1 MTDEVDPKGEASAE
15 KAYAAAAE
23 AVSIKVEAPVDE
35 PVAAPAPAVELPPK
49 AKRIQKAAP
58 IKSARPKA
66 TIRRAKARPR
76 VSPKKTRVAPQPK
89 EVTMEKTS
97 DFGEGAQK
105 AAEKGSA
112 LFGEYAEFAKGNFEA
127 IIESGRI
134 LTAGLRG
141 MGSAIAAEG
150 KTALET
156 MTTDAKDLVSVKSP
170 GELLKL
176 EADILRRNLD
186 SAVALGTRNGQAAM
200 QIASESFAPISARV
214 ALAVEKLKQAA

>member
-1 MTDEVDPKGEASAE
+1 MTDEVDPSGEASAE

-23 AVSIKVEAPVDE
+23 AVSVKVEAPVDE
-35 PVAAPAPAVELPPK
+35 PVSAPLPIIELPPR
-49 AKRIQKAAP
+49 AARIQKAAP
-58 IKSARPKA
+58 AKSAPKT
-66 TIRRAKARPR
+66 TIHRAKARPR
-76 VSPKKTRVAPQPK
+76 VSPKTSVAPQPK
-89 EVTMEKTS
+89 EITMEKTS
-97 DFGEGAQK
+97 DFVEGAQK

-141 MGSAIAAEG
+141 IGSAIAAEG
-150 KTALET
+150 KTAIET
-156 MTTDAKDLVSVKSP
+156 MTADAKDLVSVKSP

-176 EADILRRNLD
+176 QADILRRNLD
-186 SAVALGTRNGQAAM
+186 SAVSLGTRNGEAAM
-200 QIASESFAPISARV
+200 RVASESFAPISARV